1 MYMKYCNHP
10 ESETVFCKLLF
21 LLFLVLLLLL
31 LSSCKT
37 TSNTTAI
44 VPVHSA
50 THDTI
55 FLRKLKY
62 DSIYIDRWQRI
73 ERKADTVFYDR
84 VKTEFRYRLLRDT
97 VYKTRTDTIPVV
109 KQVPVVKKE
118 RYTPPFTKFLGY
130 LCIIA
135 LGASISILLGKKLKE
150 LRQ

>member
-1 MYMKYCNHP
+1 MKYCNHP

-37 TSNTTAI
+37 TSTSAI

-62 DSIYIDRWQRI
+62 DSVYIDRWQSI
-73 ERKADTVFYDR
+73 ERKADTVFCDR

-118 RYTPPFTKFLGY
+118 CYTPPFTKFLACLG
-130 LCIIA
+130 IIA
-135 LGASISILLGKKLKE
+135 LGAISIFILFKFK
-150 LRQ
+150 RS

>member
-1 MYMKYCNHP
+1 MKLTENP
-10 ESETVFCKLLF
+10 AKNRLLARLIAFILF
-21 LLFLVLLLLL
+21 LFLLL

-55 FLRKLKY
+55 LLSKVKY

-97 VYKTRTDTIPVV
+97 VYKTRTDTVSVV
-109 KQVPVVKKE
+109 KQVPVIRKE
-118 RYTPPFTKFLGY
+118 RYTPPFTKFLACLG
-130 LCIIA
+130 IIA
-135 LGASISILLGKKLKE
+135 LGASVIVLLGKKLKS
-150 LRQ
+150 

>member
-1 MYMKYCNHP
+1 MKLIEN
-10 ESETVFCKLLF
+10 SAKNSLIGRLIAFILF
-21 LLFLVLLLLL
+21 LLLLLL

-37 TSNTTAI
+37 ASTSAI

-62 DSIYIDRWQRI
+62 DSVYIDRWQRI
-73 ERKADTVFYDR
+73 EHKADTVFCDR
-84 VKTEFRYRLLRDT
+84 AKTEFRYRLLRDT

-118 RYTPPFTKFLGY
+118 RYTPPFTKFLACLG
-130 LCIIA
+130 IIA
-135 LGASISILLGKKLKE
+135 LGAISIFILFKFK
-150 LRQ
+150 RS

>member
-10 ESETVFCKLLF
+10 ESETVFSKLLF

-31 LSSCKT
+31 LSSCRT
-37 TSNTTAI
+37 ASNTAI

-55 FLRKLKY
+55 LLSKVKY
-62 DSIYIDRWQRI
+62 DSVYIDRWQRI

-109 KQVPVVKKE
+109 KQVPVIRKE
-118 RYTPPFTKFLGY
+118 RYTPPFTKFLACLG
-130 LCIIA
+130 IIA
-135 LGASISILLGKKLKE
+135 LGASVIVLLGKELKS
-150 LRQ
+150 

>member
-10 ESETVFCKLLF
+10 ESETVFSKLLF

-37 TSNTTAI
+37 ASNTAI

-55 FLRKLKY
+55 FLRKVKY

-109 KQVPVVKKE
+109 KQVPVIRKE
-118 RYTPPFTKFLGY
+118 RYTPPFTKFLACLG
-130 LCIIA
+130 IIA
-135 LGASISILLGKKLKE
+135 LGASVCIFLFKFSK
-150 LRQ
+150 

>member
-1 MYMKYCNHP
+1 MKLTENP
-10 ESETVFCKLLF
+10 AKNRLLARLIAFILF
-21 LLFLVLLLLL
+21 LFLLLL

-37 TSNTTAI
+37 TSNTAI

-55 FLRKLKY
+55 LLRKVKY

-109 KQVPVVKKE
+109 KQVLVVKKE
-118 RYTPPFTKFLGY
+118 RYTPPFTKFLACLG
-130 LCIIA
+130 IIA
-135 LGASISILLGKKLKE
+135 LGASVIVLLGKKL
-150 LRQ
+150 RS

>member
-1 MYMKYCNHP
+1 MKYCNHP
-10 ESETVFCKLLF
+10 ESETVFSKLLF

-37 TSNTTAI
+37 TSTSAI

-55 FLRKLKY
+55 LLSKVKY
-62 DSIYIDRWQRI
+62 DSVYIDRWQRI

-97 VYKTRTDTIPVV
+97 VYKTQTDTIPVV

-118 RYTPPFTKFLGY
+118 RYTPPFTKFLG
-130 LCIIA
+130 IIA
-135 LGASISILLGKKLKE
+135 LGASVCIFLFKFSK
-150 LRQ
+150 

>member
-1 MYMKYCNHP
+1 MKLTENP
-10 ESETVFCKLLF
+10 AKNRLLARLIAF
-21 LLFLVLLLLL
+21 ILFLLLL

-37 TSNTTAI
+37 TSNTTDI

-73 ERKADTVFYDR
+73 ERKADTVFCDR
-84 VKTEFRYRLLRDT
+84 AKTEFRYRLLRDT

-118 RYTPPFTKFLGY
+118 RYTPPFTKFLAY
-130 LCIIA
+130 LGIIA
-135 LGASISILLGKKLKE
+135 LGASVCIFLFKFRK
-150 LRQ
+150 

>member
-1 MYMKYCNHP
+1 MKYCNHP

-37 TSNTTAI
+37 TSTSAI

-50 THDTI
+50 THDT
-55 FLRKLKY
+55 LWLSKLKY
-62 DSIYIDRWQRI
+62 DSVYIDRWQRI
-73 ERKADTVFYDR
+73 ERKADTVFCDR

-118 RYTPPFTKFLGY
+118 RYTPPFTKFLAG
-130 LCIIA
+130 LGIIV
-135 LGASISILLGKKLKE
+135 LGASVCIFLFKFSK
-150 LRQ
+150 

>member
-1 MYMKYCNHP
+1 MKLTENP
-10 ESETVFCKLLF
+10 AKNRLLARLIAFILF
-21 LLFLVLLLLL
+21 LFLLLL

-50 THDTI
+50 THDNI
-55 FLRKLKY
+55 FLSKVKF

-84 VKTEFRYRLLRDT
+84 VKIEFRYRLLRDT
-97 VYKTRTDTIPVV
+97 VYKTRTDTVPVV
-109 KQVPVVKKE
+109 KQVPVIRKE
-118 RYTPPFTKFLGY
+118 RYTPPFTKFLAC

-135 LGASISILLGKKLKE
+135 LGASVCIFLFKFSK
-150 LRQ
+150 

>member
-1 MYMKYCNHP
+1 MKYCNHP

-37 TSNTTAI
+37 TSTSAI

-50 THDTI
+50 THDT
-55 FLRKLKY
+55 LWLSKLKY
-62 DSIYIDRWQRI
+62 DSVYIDRWQRI
-73 ERKADTVFYDR
+73 ERKADTVFCEKT
-84 VKTEFRYRLLRDT
+84 KTEFRYRLLRDT

-109 KQVPVVKKE
+109 KQVPVIRKE
-118 RYTPPFTKFLGY
+118 RYTPPLTKFLAY

-135 LGASISILLGKKLKE
+135 LGASVIILFKFK
-150 LRQ
+150 RS

>member
-1 MYMKYCNHP
+1 MKLTENP
-10 ESETVFCKLLF
+10 AKNRLLARLITFILF
-21 LLFLVLLLLL
+21 LFLLL

-55 FLRKLKY
+55 FLRKQKY

-84 VKTEFRYRLLRDT
+84 AKIEFRYRLLRDT

-109 KQVPVVKKE
+109 KQVPVIRKE
-118 RYTPPFTKFLGY
+118 CYIPPFTKFLACLG
-130 LCIIA
+130 IIA
-135 LGASISILLGKKLKE
+135 LGASVIVLLGKKL
-150 LRQ
+150 RS

>member
-1 MYMKYCNHP
+1 MKLTENP
-10 ESETVFCKLLF
+10 AKNRLLARLIAFILF
-21 LLFLVLLLLL
+21 LFLLLL
-31 LSSCKT
+31 LSSCRT
-37 TSNTTAI
+37 ASNTTAI

-84 VKTEFRYRLLRDT
+84 VKTEFRYRLLSDT

-118 RYTPPFTKFLGY
+118 RYTPPFTKFLAY
-130 LCIIA
+130 LGIIA
-135 LGASISILLGKKLKE
+135 LGASVCIFLFKFSK
-150 LRQ
+150 

>member
-1 MYMKYCNHP
+1 MKLTENP
-10 ESETVFCKLLF
+10 AKNRLLARLIAFILF
-21 LLFLVLLLLL
+21 LFLLL

-55 FLRKLKY
+55 FLRKQKY

-109 KQVPVVKKE
+109 KQVPVIRKE
-118 RYTPPFTKFLGY
+118 RYTPPFTKFLG
-130 LCIIA
+130 IIA
-135 LGASISILLGKKLKE
+135 LGASVIVLLGKKL
-150 LRQ
+150 RS

>member
-10 ESETVFCKLLF
+10 ESETVFSKLLF

-37 TSNTTAI
+37 ASNTAI

-50 THDTI
+50 THDT
-55 FLRKLKY
+55 LWLSKVKY

-73 ERKADTVFYDR
+73 ERKADTVFCDR

-97 VYKTRTDTIPVV
+97 VYKTRTDTVPVV

-118 RYTPPFTKFLGY
+118 RYTPPFTKFLASLG
-130 LCIIA
+130 IIA
-135 LGASISILLGKKLKE
+135 LGASVIVLLGKKL
-150 LRQ
+150 RS

>member
-1 MYMKYCNHP
+1 MKYCNHL

-31 LSSCKT
+31 LSSCRT
-37 TSNTTAI
+37 TSTSAI

-62 DSIYIDRWQRI
+62 DSVYIDRWQRI
-73 ERKADTVFYDR
+73 ERKADTVFCDR

-118 RYTPPFTKFLGY
+118 RYTPPFTKFLACLG
-130 LCIIA
+130 IIA
-135 LGASISILLGKKLKE
+135 LGAISIFIIFKFK
-150 LRQ
+150 RS

>member
-1 MYMKYCNHP
+1 MKLTENP
-10 ESETVFCKLLF
+10 AKNRLLARLIAFILF
-21 LLFLVLLLLL
+21 LFLLL

-37 TSNTTAI
+37 ASNTTAI

-73 ERKADTVFYDR
+73 QQKADTVFYDR
-84 VKTEFRYRLLRDT
+84 VKIEFRYRLLRDT

-118 RYTPPFTKFLGY
+118 RYTPPFTKFLG
-130 LCIIA
+130 IIA
-135 LGASISILLGKKLKE
+135 LGAISIFILFKFK
-150 LRQ
+150 RS

>member
-1 MYMKYCNHP
+1 MKYCNHP
-10 ESETVFCKLLF
+10 ESETVFSKLLF

-37 TSNTTAI
+37 ASNTAI

-50 THDTI
+50 THDT
-55 FLRKLKY
+55 LWLSKVKY

-118 RYTPPFTKFLGY
+118 RYTPPFTKFLGC
-130 LCIIA
+130 LCII
-135 LGASISILLGKKLKE
+135 SISILLGKKLKK
-150 LRQ
+150 LRS

>member
-1 MYMKYCNHP
+1 MKL
-10 ESETVFCKLLF
+10 TVNPAKNRLLARLIAFILF
-21 LLFLVLLLLL
+21 LFLLL

-55 FLRKLKY
+55 LLSKVKY
-62 DSIYIDRWQRI
+62 DSVYIDRWQRI

-118 RYTPPFTKFLGY
+118 RYTPPFTKFLACLG
-130 LCIIA
+130 IIA
-135 LGASISILLGKKLKE
+135 LGAISIFILFKFK
-150 LRQ
+150 RS

>member
-1 MYMKYCNHP
+1 MKYCNHP

-21 LLFLVLLLLL
+21 LFFLVLLLLL

-37 TSNTTAI
+37 TSTSAI

-62 DSIYIDRWQRI
+62 DSVYIDRWQRI

-84 VKTEFRYRLLRDT
+84 VKTVFRYRLLRDT

-118 RYTPPFTKFLGY
+118 RYTPPFTKFLACLG
-130 LCIIA
+130 IIA
-135 LGASISILLGKKLKE
+135 LGASVIVLLGKKLKE
-150 LRQ
+150 LRS

>member
-1 MYMKYCNHP
+1 MKLTENP
-10 ESETVFCKLLF
+10 AKKRLLARLIAFILF
-21 LLFLVLLLLL
+21 LFLLL

-37 TSNTTAI
+37 TSNTDI

-55 FLRKLKY
+55 LLSKVKY
-62 DSIYIDRWQRI
+62 DSVYIDRWQRI

-109 KQVPVVKKE
+109 KQVPVIRKE
-118 RYTPPFTKFLGY
+118 RYTPPFTKFLAC

-135 LGASISILLGKKLKE
+135 LGASVCIFLFKFSK
-150 LRQ
+150 

>member
-1 MYMKYCNHP
+1 MYMKYCNQP
-10 ESETVFCKLLF
+10 ESETVFSKLLF

-37 TSNTTAI
+37 TSNTTDI
-44 VPVHSA
+44 MPVHSA
-50 THDTI
+50 THDT
-55 FLRKLKY
+55 LWLSKVKY

-73 ERKADTVFYDR
+73 ECKADTVFCDR

-109 KQVPVVKKE
+109 KQVPVIRKE
-118 RYTPPFTKFLGY
+118 RYTPPSTKFLAY

-135 LGASISILLGKKLKE
+135 LGAISIFIIFKFK
-150 LRQ
+150 RS

>member
-1 MYMKYCNHP
+1 MYTKYCNHP

-37 TSNTTAI
+37 TSTSAI

-55 FLRKLKY
+55 LLSKVKY

-73 ERKADTVFYDR
+73 ERKADTVFCDR

-118 RYTPPFTKFLGY
+118 RYTPPFTKFLAY

-135 LGASISILLGKKLKE
+135 LGASVIILFKFK
-150 LRQ
+150 RS

>member
-1 MYMKYCNHP
+1 MCTKYCNHP

-37 TSNTTAI
+37 TSNTTDI

-55 FLRKLKY
+55 FLRSMKY
-62 DSIYIDRWQRI
+62 DSVYIDRFQRI
-73 ERKADTVFYDR
+73 ERKADTVFCDR
-84 VKTEFRYRLLRDT
+84 AKTEFRYRLLRDT

-109 KQVPVVKKE
+109 RQVPVIRKE
-118 RYTPPFTKFLGY
+118 HYTPPFTKFLACLG
-130 LCIIA
+130 IIA
-135 LGASISILLGKKLKE
+135 LGAISIFILFEFK
-150 LRQ
+150 RS